1 MSKPD
6 KVKVEVNKRHD
17 KKYNVWQY
25 FTVSDAVRNN
35 NLRGI
40 FHQFFDSSDFDSEE
54 LMDKTHNRIIGRWII
69 VSVQRNKLQNFVRR
83 HGEGNVLKVTM
94 SYLLRTYDVIKVIDK
109 VFYHL

>member
-40 FHQFFDSSDFDSEE
+40 FHQFFNNSDFDNEE
-54 LMDKTHNRIIGRWII
+54 IMDKTYNRTIGRWII
-69 VSVQRNKLQNFVRR
+69 VSVQRNKKEATEFCKKTWGRKCFKSNDNLS
-83 HGEGNVLKVTM
+83 VT
-94 SYLLRTYDVIKVIDK
+94 YI
-109 VFYHL
+109 